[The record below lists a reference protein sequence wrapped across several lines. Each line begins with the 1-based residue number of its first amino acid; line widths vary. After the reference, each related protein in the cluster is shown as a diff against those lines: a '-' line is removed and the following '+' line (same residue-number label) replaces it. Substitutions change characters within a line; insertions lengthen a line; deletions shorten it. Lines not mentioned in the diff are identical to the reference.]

1 MAGERTLPGLGLT
14 AYWELGDNTWKEAM
28 DANLRKISVLL
39 QGRALSVVSTAPS
52 SPTDGEV
59 YIASGVWGL
68 GNPGDIIFRDDGG
81 WVVITPLEGWLF
93 YVVADSEF
101 VQFDGTDWVA
111 FSTGAA
117 AAGIAVSEFLTQ
129 SNTLT
134 NAHFAGN
141 VILTQHSGTGTS
153 TITLNSG
160 ITGTEPVTIINRS
173 GGVLTI
179 TAGAGVTI
187 RSAGDV
193 LTTSAANASV
203 TLIPVAS
210 NDYYLIG
217 ALDDPA

>member
-14 AYWELGDNTWKEAM
+14 GYWDLGDNTWKDAM

-39 QGRALSVVSTAPS
+39 QGRAISVVATEPGV
-52 SPTDGEV
+52 PTDGDV
-59 YIASGVWGL
+59 YIASGIWGL
-68 GNPGDIIFRDDGG
+68 GNPGDIIFRDNGA

-93 YVVADSEF
+93 YVIADTEF

-117 AAGIAVSEFLTQ
+117 AAGIAVSQFLTA

-134 NAHFAGN
+134 DAHFAGN
-141 VILTQHSGTGTS
+141 VILTQHSSTGTS

-179 TAGAGVTI
+179 AAGAGVTI

-210 NDYYLIG
+210 DDYYLIG